1 MANTLDDVSTDI
13 FQDVEQVPSISP
25 SPTNSTV
32 SASPLLATALSLVE
46 EDATV
51 AQKKKKKKKPKKRS
65 KAKAESNTKPSI
77 EDDEPSPL
85 VLRISRNKHWRYI
98 SSYHGPWL
106 QLPIELLESLLALNL
121 DPATFHAEPC
131 VAPIPPP
138 SRQQHSFPRM
148 RDRAYG
154 GLGDNSPPESPRQA
168 LASISCPPLLAP
180 PPGKPIPPPIDPGVF
195 RSVATIRRLIDEASE
210 LAVRASSGMSAA
222 ALGSVRS
229 GASPNLHSSPWALA
243 QSLGMNPLGDTGG
256 GRNVAMSAMRIHRL
270 RALAVQKLAAAYRAD
285 EIASSVMVMQGGS
298 MFEDIAE
305 RVLKVDPNDADAKYV
320 HFFHEKIPSRSV
332 VLLSTLYVAQLAECT
347 TTRVLDELIEAFPQR
362 LELFRTRG
370 IVRTFR
376 DEYGAAVKDFTHAL
390 KEARALRKARSFH
403 RNGSRSTQNG
413 KGKGDKKKKEGKKK
427 LNGQAPPNGTSEVD
441 GYGDASEAETLPI
454 HPSVLPDAP
463 EPIEPQLLFLR
474 GAAYL
479 QNAIYLIEEKILKL
493 EGIRKR
499 ISAEGAAELR
509 LCYIQNG
516 HYGGVEIGNP
526 DGPLGRTGGPK
537 LQAYRGVLADS
548 AFREQIGTL
557 LKKSIRDQE
566 RFLAHFD
573 ALETPGPAPGSSD
586 GDDYDDDD
594 TNNTNNTN
602 TDVVER
608 AAYAFLLA
616 EALRPGAHGTPPPP
630 APPPDAA
637 VLFTTYHPL
646 LVESHFSVLI
656 AALMLGD
663 FAALLRAFL
672 RAATVIDG
680 LEGYPVFL
688 PPRSMAQAEFV
699 ETLERLAGGW
709 RIGVQPHARARA
721 RSAYA
726 YTQGHGHGHANG
738 KLAIEP
744 PPLPPPPPMEMNIP
758 IPGAFMDPL
767 APSTSSGSGSGSS
780 STLVTPTPSP
790 PVLGLEAES
799 GTGPGFDLVE
809 SLDCARIILAPV
821 MERQRARAEQSA
833 LEKKLSSRS
842 SSSSS
847 SLTSVGAGGSGN
859 GAGEKTRKKP
869 LPITIPLHGPRVEV
883 VLAWLAAVWL
893 VELESV
899 AEK

>member
-1 MANTLDDVSTDI
+1 MG
-13 FQDVEQVPSISP
+13 
-25 SPTNSTV
+25 
-32 SASPLLATALSLVE
+32 
-46 EDATV
+46 
-51 AQKKKKKKKPKKRS
+51 
-65 KAKAESNTKPSI
+65 ES
-77 EDDEPSPL
+77 
-85 VLRISRNKHWRYI
+85 R
-98 SSYHGPWL
+98 
-106 QLPIELLESLLALNL
+106 
-121 DPATFHAEPC
+121 
-131 VAPIPPP
+131 
-138 SRQQHSFPRM
+138 
-148 RDRAYG
+148 
-154 GLGDNSPPESPRQA
+154 
-168 LASISCPPLLAP
+168 
-180 PPGKPIPPPIDPGVF
+180 
-195 RSVATIRRLIDEASE
+195 
-210 LAVRASSGMSAA
+210 
-222 ALGSVRS
+222 
-229 GASPNLHSSPWALA
+229 
-243 QSLGMNPLGDTGG
+243 
-256 GRNVAMSAMRIHRL
+256 
-270 RALAVQKLAAAYRAD
+270 
-285 EIASSVMVMQGGS
+285 
-298 MFEDIAE
+298 
-305 RVLKVDPNDADAKYV
+305 
-320 HFFHEKIPSRSV
+320 
-332 VLLSTLYVAQLAECT
+332 QLAECT

-403 RNGSRSTQNG
+403 RNGSRSTSSS
-413 KGKGDKKKKEGKKK
+413 KGKGDKRKKEGKKK
-427 LNGQAPPNGTSEVD
+427 LNGQAPPNGTSEVE
-441 GYGDASEAETLPI
+441 GYGDGSEAEALPI

-479 QNAIYLIEEKILKL
+479 QNAIYLIEEKILNL

-526 DGPLGRTGGPK
+526 DGPLGRTDGPK

-573 ALETPGPAPGSSD
+573 ALETPAPPTGSSD
-586 GDDYDDDD
+586 GDDDDDND
-594 TNNTNNTN
+594 NGGTNNTYNNNNNSTSTSN
-602 TDVVER
+602 DVVER

-630 APPPDAA
+630 APAPDAP

-646 LVESHFSVLI
+646 LVESHFSVLL
-656 AALMLGD
+656 ATLMLGD
-663 FAALLRAFL
+663 FTALLRAFL

-709 RIGVQPHARARA
+709 RVGVQPHARAR
-721 RSAYA
+721 
-726 YTQGHGHGHANG
+726 HGNAHANG

-744 PPLPPPPPMEMNIP
+744 PPPPPSPLPPIETHIP
-758 IPGAFMDPL
+758 IPTAFLDPL
-767 APSTSSGSGSGSS
+767 APSTSSSSSGLGSGSGLGSS
-780 STLVTPTPSP
+780 SALVMTSP
-790 PVLGLEAES
+790 ALGLEVEQPPE
-799 GTGPGFDLVE
+799 TGPGFDLVE

-821 MERQRARAEQSA
+821 VERQRVRAEQSA

-847 SLTSVGAGGSGN
+847 SLTSVGGYN
-859 GAGEKTRKKP
+859 GPSENSRKKP
-869 LPITIPLHGPRVEV
+869 LPITIPLHGPRVEI
-883 VLAWLAAVWL
+883 VLAWMAAVWM
-893 VELESV
+893 VELEGV
-899 AEK
+899 AERTDGLVRG

>member
-1 MANTLDDVSTDI
+1 MG
-13 FQDVEQVPSISP
+13 
-25 SPTNSTV
+25 
-32 SASPLLATALSLVE
+32 
-46 EDATV
+46 
-51 AQKKKKKKKPKKRS
+51 
-65 KAKAESNTKPSI
+65 ES
-77 EDDEPSPL
+77 
-85 VLRISRNKHWRYI
+85 R
-98 SSYHGPWL
+98 
-106 QLPIELLESLLALNL
+106 
-121 DPATFHAEPC
+121 
-131 VAPIPPP
+131 
-138 SRQQHSFPRM
+138 
-148 RDRAYG
+148 
-154 GLGDNSPPESPRQA
+154 
-168 LASISCPPLLAP
+168 
-180 PPGKPIPPPIDPGVF
+180 
-195 RSVATIRRLIDEASE
+195 
-210 LAVRASSGMSAA
+210 
-222 ALGSVRS
+222 
-229 GASPNLHSSPWALA
+229 
-243 QSLGMNPLGDTGG
+243 
-256 GRNVAMSAMRIHRL
+256 
-270 RALAVQKLAAAYRAD
+270 
-285 EIASSVMVMQGGS
+285 
-298 MFEDIAE
+298 
-305 RVLKVDPNDADAKYV
+305 
-320 HFFHEKIPSRSV
+320 
-332 VLLSTLYVAQLAECT
+332 QLAECT

-403 RNGSRSTQNG
+403 RNGSRSTSSS
-413 KGKGDKKKKEGKKK
+413 KGKGDKRKKEGKKK
-427 LNGQAPPNGTSEVD
+427 LNGQAPPNGTSEVE
-441 GYGDASEAETLPI
+441 GYGDGSEAEALPI

-479 QNAIYLIEEKILKL
+479 QNAIYLIEEKILNL

-526 DGPLGRTGGPK
+526 DGPLGRTDGPK

-573 ALETPGPAPGSSD
+573 ALETPAPPTGSSD
-586 GDDYDDDD
+586 GDDDDDND
-594 TNNTNNTN
+594 NGGTNNTYNNNNNNSTSTSN
-602 TDVVER
+602 DVVER

-630 APPPDAA
+630 APAPDAP

-646 LVESHFSVLI
+646 LVESHFSVLL
-656 AALMLGD
+656 ATLMLGD
-663 FAALLRAFL
+663 FTALLRAFL

-709 RIGVQPHARARA
+709 RVGVQPHARAR
-721 RSAYA
+721 
-726 YTQGHGHGHANG
+726 HGNAHANG

-744 PPLPPPPPMEMNIP
+744 PPPPPSPLPPIETHIP
-758 IPGAFMDPL
+758 IPTAFLDPL
-767 APSTSSGSGSGSS
+767 APSTSSSSPGLGSGSGLGSS
-780 STLVTPTPSP
+780 SALVMTSP
-790 PVLGLEAES
+790 ALGLEVEQS
-799 GTGPGFDLVE
+799 LETGPGFDLVE

-821 MERQRARAEQSA
+821 VERQRVRAEQSA

-847 SLTSVGAGGSGN
+847 SLTSVGGCN
-859 GAGEKTRKKP
+859 GPSENTRKKP
-869 LPITIPLHGPRVEV
+869 LPITIPLHGPRVEI
-883 VLAWLAAVWL
+883 VLAWMAAVWM
-893 VELESV
+893 VELEDV
-899 AEK
+899 AERTDGLVRG

>member
-1 MANTLDDVSTDI
+1 MANITLADVSTYN
-13 FQDVEQVPSISP
+13 FQDIEQAPSISP
-25 SPTNSTV
+25 SLTDSTV
-32 SASPLLATALSLVE
+32 STSPLLDTALSLVE

-65 KAKAESNTKPSI
+65 KAKAEANTKPPN

-131 VAPIPPP
+131 LTHIPPP
-138 SRQQHSFPRM
+138 PRQQHSFSRM
-148 RDRAYG
+148 RDRTYA
-154 GLGDNSPPESPRQA
+154 GLGDNSPPDSPRQA

-195 RSVATIRRLIDEASE
+195 RSVAIIRRLIDEASE

-298 MFEDIAE
+298 VFEDIAE
-305 RVLKVDPNDADAKYV
+305 RVLRVDPNDADAKYV
-320 HFFHEKIPSRSV
+320 HFFHEKIPSR
-332 VLLSTLYVAQLAECT
+332 QLAECT

-390 KEARALRKARSFH
+390 KEARALRKVRSFH
-403 RNGSRSTQNG
+403 RNGSRPSQNN

-427 LNGQAPPNGTSEVD
+427 LNGQAPPNGTSEAD
-441 GYGDASEAETLPI
+441 GYGDASEAEPLPI

-479 QNAIYLIEEKILKL
+479 QNAIYLIEEKILNL

-526 DGPLGRTGGPK
+526 DGPLGRTDGAK
-537 LQAYRGVLADS
+537 LQAYRAVLADS

-573 ALETPGPAPGSSD
+573 ALETPAPPPGSDD
-586 GDDYDDDD
+586 GSDDDD
-594 TNNTNNTN
+594 DDVTNHTNNTNA
-602 TDVVER
+602 DVVER

-656 AALMLGD
+656 ATLMLGD

-709 RIGVQPHARARA
+709 RVGVQPHARAR
-721 RSAYA
+721 YA
-726 YTQGHGHGHANG
+726 HAHGHSHNGHANG
-738 KLAIEP
+738 KLAIEA
-744 PPLPPPPPMEMNIP
+744 PPLPSPPPVETITP
-758 IPGAFMDPL
+758 IRGVFIDPL
-767 APSTSSGSGSGSS
+767 APSTSSGPGSASGSS
-780 STLVTPTPSP
+780 SALVQPTPSP
-790 PVLGLEAES
+790 PVLLEAEVETGP
-799 GTGPGFDLVE
+799 GTPGFDLVE

-821 MERQRARAEQSA
+821 VERQRARAEQSA
-833 LEKKLSSRS
+833 LEKKFSSRS

-847 SLTSVGAGGSGN
+847 SLTSVGGNGSGN
-859 GAGEKTRKKP
+859 SAGEKTKKKP

-899 AEK
+899 A

>member
-1 MANTLDDVSTDI
+1 
-13 FQDVEQVPSISP
+13 
-25 SPTNSTV
+25 
-32 SASPLLATALSLVE
+32 
-46 EDATV
+46 
-51 AQKKKKKKKPKKRS
+51 
-65 KAKAESNTKPSI
+65 
-77 EDDEPSPL
+77 
-85 VLRISRNKHWRYI
+85 
-98 SSYHGPWL
+98 
-106 QLPIELLESLLALNL
+106 
-121 DPATFHAEPC
+121 
-131 VAPIPPP
+131 
-138 SRQQHSFPRM
+138 M
-148 RDRAYG
+148 RDRGYA
-154 GLGDNSPPESPRQA
+154 GLGDYSPPDSPRQA
-168 LASISCPPLLAP
+168 LASISCPPLPSP

-222 ALGSVRS
+222 ALGSMRN
-229 GASPNLHSSPWALA
+229 GASPNLHSSPWAIA
-243 QSLGMNPLGDTGG
+243 QSLGMNPLGETGG

-298 MFEDIAE
+298 VFEDIAE
-305 RVLKVDPNDADAKYV
+305 RVLKFGASADPFRRFPRPSQTSHTDPNDADAKYV
-320 HFFHEKIPSRSV
+320 HFFHEKIPSRFV
-332 VLLSTLYVAQLAECT
+332 VPYLRPLRGVYLLGERRQLAECT

-403 RNGSRSTQNG
+403 RNGSRSTSSS
-413 KGKGDKKKKEGKKK
+413 KGKGDKRKAGGKKK

-441 GYGDASEAETLPI
+441 GYGDGSEAEALPI
-454 HPSVLPDAP
+454 HPSVLPGAP

-474 GAAYL
+474 GATYL

-526 DGPLGRTGGPK
+526 DGPLGRTDGPK

-573 ALETPGPAPGSSD
+573 ALETPAPPSGSSD
-586 GDDYDDDD
+586 GDDDDEDD
-594 TNNTNNTN
+594 GGTSNIYNNTSTN
-602 TDVVER
+602 DVVER

-630 APPPDAA
+630 APAPDAP

-646 LVESHFSVLI
+646 LVESHFSVLL
-656 AALMLGD
+656 ATLMLGD
-663 FAALLRAFL
+663 FTALLRAFL

-709 RIGVQPHARARA
+709 RVGVQPHARAR
-721 RSAYA
+721 
-726 YTQGHGHGHANG
+726 HGPIGHANG
-738 KLAIEP
+738 KQLAIEP
-744 PPLPPPPPMEMNIP
+744 PPLPPIEAHIP
-758 IPGAFMDPL
+758 IPSAFLDPL
-767 APSTSSGSGSGSS
+767 APSTSSSGLGSGSGSS
-780 STLVTPTPSP
+780 SALVPTPA
-790 PVLGLEAES
+790 LGLHVEPE
-799 GTGPGFDLVE
+799 TGPGFDLVE

-821 MERQRARAEQSA
+821 VERQRVRAEQSA
-833 LEKKLSSRS
+833 FEKKLSSRS

-847 SLTSVGAGGSGN
+847 SLTSVGGCSGSSEN
-859 GAGEKTRKKP
+859 TRKKP
-869 LPITIPLHGPRVEV
+869 LPITIPLHGPRVEI
-883 VLAWLAAVWL
+883 VLAWMAAVWL
-893 VELESV
+893 VELEGV
-899 AEK
+899 AERSDGLRG

>member
-1 MANTLDDVSTDI
+1 M
-13 FQDVEQVPSISP
+13 
-25 SPTNSTV
+25 
-32 SASPLLATALSLVE
+32 
-46 EDATV
+46 
-51 AQKKKKKKKPKKRS
+51 
-65 KAKAESNTKPSI
+65 
-77 EDDEPSPL
+77 
-85 VLRISRNKHWRYI
+85 VL
-98 SSYHGPWL
+98 
-106 QLPIELLESLLALNL
+106 
-121 DPATFHAEPC
+121 F
-131 VAPIPPP
+131 
-138 SRQQHSFPRM
+138 
-148 RDRAYG
+148 
-154 GLGDNSPPESPRQA
+154 
-168 LASISCPPLLAP
+168 
-180 PPGKPIPPPIDPGVF
+180 
-195 RSVATIRRLIDEASE
+195 SV
-210 LAVRASSGMSAA
+210 
-222 ALGSVRS
+222 
-229 GASPNLHSSPWALA
+229 
-243 QSLGMNPLGDTGG
+243 
-256 GRNVAMSAMRIHRL
+256 
-270 RALAVQKLAAAYRAD
+270 
-285 EIASSVMVMQGGS
+285 
-298 MFEDIAE
+298 
-305 RVLKVDPNDADAKYV
+305 
-320 HFFHEKIPSRSV
+320 
-332 VLLSTLYVAQLAECT
+332 LYVAYIYWEESRQLAECT

-362 LELFRTRG
+362 LELYRTRG
-370 IVRTFR
+370 IVCTFR
-376 DEYGAAVKDFTHAL
+376 DEYAAAVKDFTHAL

-403 RNGSRSTQNG
+403 RNGNRPSQNG
-413 KGKGDKKKKEGKKK
+413 KGKGDKRKKEGKKK

-441 GYGDASEAETLPI
+441 GYGDASEAEPLPI

-516 HYGGVEIGNP
+516 RYGGVEIGNP
-526 DGPLGRTGGPK
+526 DGPLGKTDGPK
-537 LQAYRGVLADS
+537 LQAYRDVLADS

-573 ALETPGPAPGSSD
+573 ALETPTPPSGSSD
-586 GDDYDDDD
+586 DDDD
-594 TNNTNNTN
+594 DHTHNADNANS
-602 TDVVER
+602 DVVER

-646 LVESHFSVLI
+646 LVESHFSVLL

-709 RIGVQPHARARA
+709 RVGVQPHARARA
-721 RSAYA
+721 RSAHA
-726 YTQGHGHGHANG
+726 GHGHGHANG

-744 PPLPPPPPMEMNIP
+744 PPPPSSSPPPIETHLPV
-758 IPGAFMDPL
+758 PGAFIDPL
-767 APSTSSGSGSGSS
+767 APSTSSASGSS
-780 STLVTPTPSP
+780 SSALMPHTLSSSSFV
-790 PVLGLEAES
+790 GLEAELE
-799 GTGPGFDLVE
+799 TGSLGPATLGFDLVD
-809 SLDCARIILAPV
+809 SLDSARIILAPV
-821 MERQRARAEQSA
+821 VERQRARAEQSA

-842 SSSSS
+842 SSSCS
-847 SLTSVGAGGSGN
+847 SLTSVGGASA
-859 GAGEKTRKKP
+859 AGETRKKP
-869 LPITIPLHGPRVEV
+869 LPINIPLHGPRVEV

-899 AEK
+899 AERPAC

>member
-1 MANTLDDVSTDI
+1 
-13 FQDVEQVPSISP
+13 
-25 SPTNSTV
+25 
-32 SASPLLATALSLVE
+32 
-46 EDATV
+46 
-51 AQKKKKKKKPKKRS
+51 
-65 KAKAESNTKPSI
+65 
-77 EDDEPSPL
+77 
-85 VLRISRNKHWRYI
+85 
-98 SSYHGPWL
+98 
-106 QLPIELLESLLALNL
+106 
-121 DPATFHAEPC
+121 
-131 VAPIPPP
+131 
-138 SRQQHSFPRM
+138 M
-148 RDRAYG
+148 RDRAYA
-154 GLGDNSPPESPRQA
+154 GLGDNSPPDSPRQA
-168 LASISCPPLLAP
+168 LASISCPPLPAP

-298 MFEDIAE
+298 VFEDIAE
-305 RVLKVDPNDADAKYV
+305 RVLKVGASAPPIYAFSPPTSDTQYRPKRRRRQIRPLLPRKDTLSV
-320 HFFHEKIPSRSV
+320 RSPSFR
-332 VLLSTLYVAQLAECT
+332 LLRGVYLLGESRQLAECT

-376 DEYGAAVKDFTHAL
+376 DEYAAAVKDFTHAL

-403 RNGSRSTQNG
+403 RNGSRSTLNN
-413 KGKGDKKKKEGKKK
+413 KGKGDKRKKEGKKK

-441 GYGDASEAETLPI
+441 GYGDASEAEPLPI

-516 HYGGVEIGNP
+516 LYGGVEIGNP
-526 DGPLGRTGGPK
+526 DGPLGKTDGSK

-573 ALETPGPAPGSSD
+573 ALETPAPTGSSD
-586 GDDYDDDD
+586 GDDDDDDDDD
-594 TNNTNNTN
+594 TNDTNNTN

-709 RIGVQPHARARA
+709 RVGVQPHARARA
-721 RSAYA
+721 RSA
-726 YTQGHGHGHANG
+726 QGHGHGHANG

-744 PPLPPPPPMEMNIP
+744 PPLPPPPPPMEMNIP
-758 IPGAFMDPL
+758 TPGVFIDPL
-767 APSTSSGSGSGSS
+767 APSTSSASGSGSS
-780 STLVTPTPSP
+780 SALVPPSPLP

-799 GTGPGFDLVE
+799 ETGPGFDLVE

-821 MERQRARAEQSA
+821 VERQR
-833 LEKKLSSRS
+833 EKKLSSRS

-847 SLTSVGAGGSGN
+847 SLTSVGAGGS

-899 AEK
+899 A

>member
-1 MANTLDDVSTDI
+1 MC
-13 FQDVEQVPSISP
+13 
-25 SPTNSTV
+25 
-32 SASPLLATALSLVE
+32 
-46 EDATV
+46 
-51 AQKKKKKKKPKKRS
+51 R
-65 KAKAESNTKPSI
+65 
-77 EDDEPSPL
+77 
-85 VLRISRNKHWRYI
+85 
-98 SSYHGPWL
+98 
-106 QLPIELLESLLALNL
+106 
-121 DPATFHAEPC
+121 
-131 VAPIPPP
+131 
-138 SRQQHSFPRM
+138 
-148 RDRAYG
+148 
-154 GLGDNSPPESPRQA
+154 
-168 LASISCPPLLAP
+168 
-180 PPGKPIPPPIDPGVF
+180 
-195 RSVATIRRLIDEASE
+195 
-210 LAVRASSGMSAA
+210 
-222 ALGSVRS
+222 
-229 GASPNLHSSPWALA
+229 
-243 QSLGMNPLGDTGG
+243 
-256 GRNVAMSAMRIHRL
+256 
-270 RALAVQKLAAAYRAD
+270 
-285 EIASSVMVMQGGS
+285 
-298 MFEDIAE
+298 
-305 RVLKVDPNDADAKYV
+305 
-320 HFFHEKIPSRSV
+320 
-332 VLLSTLYVAQLAECT
+332 QLAECT

-403 RNGSRSTQNG
+403 RNGSRSTSSS
-413 KGKGDKKKKEGKKK
+413 KGKGDKRKKEGKKK
-427 LNGQAPPNGTSEVD
+427 LNGQAPPNGTSEVE
-441 GYGDASEAETLPI
+441 GYGDGSEAEALPI

-479 QNAIYLIEEKILKL
+479 QNAIYLIEEKILNL

-516 HYGGVEIGNP
+516 NYGGVEIGNP
-526 DGPLGRTGGPK
+526 DGPLGRTDGPK

-573 ALETPGPAPGSSD
+573 ALETPAPPPTGSSD
-586 GDDYDDDD
+586 GDDDDNEDD
-594 TNNTNNTN
+594 GRTSNAYNSNTSSGN
-602 TDVVER
+602 DVVER

-630 APPPDAA
+630 APAPDAP

-646 LVESHFSVLI
+646 LVESHFSVLL
-656 AALMLGD
+656 ATLMLGD
-663 FAALLRAFL
+663 FTALLRAFL

-709 RIGVQPHARARA
+709 RVGVQPHARAR
-721 RSAYA
+721 
-726 YTQGHGHGHANG
+726 HGINAHANG

-744 PPLPPPPPMEMNIP
+744 PPPSPPSLPLPPIETHIP
-758 IPGAFMDPL
+758 IPTAFLDPL
-767 APSTSSGSGSGSS
+767 APSTSSSGLGSS
-780 STLVTPTPSP
+780 SALVVTAPA
-790 PVLGLEAES
+790 LGLEVEQQPPETIQ
-799 GTGPGFDLVE
+799 GQGQGQGPGFDLVE

-821 MERQRARAEQSA
+821 VERQRVRAEQNV

-847 SLTSVGAGGSGN
+847 SLTSVGGCSGSSEN
-859 GAGEKTRKKP
+859 TRKKP

-883 VLAWLAAVWL
+883 VLAWMAAVWL
-893 VELESV
+893 VELEGV
-899 AEK
+899 AEKTDGLVRGS

>member
-1 MANTLDDVSTDI
+1 MANITPEDVSSDV
-13 FQDVEQVPSISP
+13 FQDIEQAPSISP
-25 SPTNSTV
+25 SLTDSTV
-32 SASPLLATALSLVE
+32 SASPLLDTALSLVE
-46 EDATV
+46 EDTTV

-65 KAKAESNTKPSI
+65 KAKAEANTKPPI

-121 DPATFHAEPC
+121 DPATFHSEPC
-131 VAPIPPP
+131 VTPIPPP
-138 SRQQHSFPRM
+138 PRQHSFSRM
-148 RDRAYG
+148 RDRAYAG
-154 GLGDNSPPESPRQA
+154 FGDNSPPDSPRQT

-298 MFEDIAE
+298 VFEDIAE

-320 HFFHEKIPSRSV
+320 HFFHEKIPSR
-332 VLLSTLYVAQLAECT
+332 QLAECT

-403 RNGSRSTQNG
+403 RNGSRSSQN
-413 KGKGDKKKKEGKKK
+413 KGKKK

-441 GYGDASEAETLPI
+441 GYGNASEAEPLPI
-454 HPSVLPDAP
+454 HSSVLPDAP

-479 QNAIYLIEEKILKL
+479 QNAIYLIEEKILNL

-526 DGPLGRTGGPK
+526 DGPLGRTDGPK
-537 LQAYRGVLADS
+537 LQA
-548 AFREQIGTL
+548 
-557 LKKSIRDQE
+557 
-566 RFLAHFD
+566 
-573 ALETPGPAPGSSD
+573 AP
-586 GDDYDDDD
+586 
-594 TNNTNNTN
+594 
-602 TDVVER
+602 
-608 AAYAFLLA
+608 AYAFLLA

-656 AALMLGD
+656 ATLMLGD
-663 FAALLRAFL
+663 FSALLRAFL

-699 ETLERLAGGW
+699 ETLERLAGG
-709 RIGVQPHARARA
+709 RTARAR
-721 RSAYA
+721 YA
-726 YTQGHGHGHANG
+726 HAHGHSNGHANG
-738 KLAIEP
+738 KLAIEA
-744 PPLPPPPPMEMNIP
+744 PPLPSPPPMETNTPVPDVFI
-758 IPGAFMDPL
+758 DPL
-767 APSTSSGSGSGSS
+767 APSTSSGPGSASGSAE
-780 STLVTPTPSP
+780 T
-790 PVLGLEAES
+790 EAETGS
-799 GTGPGFDLVE
+799 GPGTPDFDLVE
-809 SLDCARIILAPV
+809 SLDCARVILAPV
-821 MERQRARAEQSA
+821 SA

-847 SLTSVGAGGSGN
+847 SLTSVGGSGS
-859 GAGEKTRKKP
+859 GSSTGEKMRKKP
-869 LPITIPLHGPRVEV
+869 LPISIPLHGPRVEV
-883 VLAWLAAVWL
+883 VLAWMAAVWL

-899 AEK
+899 A